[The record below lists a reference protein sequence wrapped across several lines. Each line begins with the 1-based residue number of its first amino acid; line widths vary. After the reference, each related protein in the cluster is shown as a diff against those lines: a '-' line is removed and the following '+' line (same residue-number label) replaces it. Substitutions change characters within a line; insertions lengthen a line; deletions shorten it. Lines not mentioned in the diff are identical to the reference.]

1 MDTLESV
8 TLTTGAAWASGIN
21 LYATLLVLGYLAS
34 SGQIVLPPGLEAV
47 ADPKFMT
54 VAAILYV
61 IEFFADK
68 APGIDTGWDAL
79 HTFIRIPAG
88 AVLAMGAMGD
98 NSQAAYLAAALAG
111 GALAANSHAIKA
123 GGRILINTSP
133 EPLSNW
139 TVSIGEDIAVL
150 SGLYT
155 ALHYPWFFLTGLA
168 LFILFSLWII
178 PRVGKGIQRIAR
190 TIRSFF

>member
-88 AVLAMGAMGD
+88 AVLAMGAMGG